1 VRSDV
6 FIIVAC
12 TVAGAAIGTVRCL
25 QSAGVGAYRSTSA
38 FRHIVRGVV
47 IGLVLGLLISE
58 FKEFW

>member
-1 VRSDV
+1 
-6 FIIVAC
+6 
-12 TVAGAAIGTVRCL
+12 VAGAAIGTVRCL

>member
-1 VRSDV
+1 MRSDV

-25 QSAGVGAYRSTSA
+25 QSAGGGGYRSTSA

-58 FKEFW
+58 FKEIW